1 MYFEKLHYHTRLL
14 RNFLRHFCPY
24 AENNSAR
31 SWNGK
36 KITKSNSEAN
46 IVTDARTIISA
57 VLASAV
63 SARSGKEKMTRAI
76 FVGREDCSLQ
86 LTRVSIAKIR
96 RVKIFSRRAISRND
110 LAITLAQQ
118 LGGPRVISQ
127 RSFSFLFLSSRAHSL
142 SLFLVKRARNEL
154 TRRLNLRRTTPIKI
168 ERVDKKNTFV
178 F

>member
-1 MYFEKLHYHTRLL
+1 MYFEKIHYHARLL
-14 RNFLRHFCPY
+14 RNFLKHFCPY
-24 AENNSAR
+24 VEQLCLQWS
-31 SWNGK
+31 GK
-36 KITKSNSEAN
+36 KITKSNSETN

-118 LGGPRVISQ
+118 LGGPRIISQ
-127 RSFSFLFLSSRAHSL
+127 QSFSFFSRPFPLSVPCKTCPRRINTPPKSTQNDAH
-142 SLFLVKRARNEL
+142 
-154 TRRLNLRRTTPIKI
+154 
-168 ERVDKKNTFV
+168 
-178 F
+178 